1 MTLKQRYQN
10 PVIGDTVKL
19 RLFTYNSN
27 NRVDVAEVSKVEIY
41 FLDPQERSSENPDGR
56 RLVETFTSD
65 DIVRSDTGEYYIDVE
80 AVSAKYTIGNY
91 LDVWTITPVE
101 GGESSEQAYN
111 WRIYP
116 NLFFATPLP
125 VVYDF
130 QFVFRPN
137 RIRQGSKRYLIIEI
151 VPNVPDQG
159 DLVRYYTNLAIV
171 SPLRISI
178 EQSCVECMPAE
189 QDLRLVVDSEDVPLR
204 EMCRAYYMLDTT
216 DMSCGI
222 YNVWFE
228 MEFGESLYISD
239 KQQLQIFS

>member
-1 MTLKQRYQN
+1 MPTKERGQN
-10 PVIGDTVKL
+10 PVIGDTVVL

-27 NRVDVAEVSKVEIY
+27 SRVDISDVSKVEIY
-41 FLDPQERSSENPDGR
+41 FLDLEERSASNPDGR
-56 RLVETFTSD
+56 RLIETFESE
-65 DIVRSDTGEYYIDVE
+65 DIIRSDTGEYYVQVE
-80 AVSAKYTIGNY
+80 AESAKYTIGNY
-91 LDVWTITPVE
+91 LDIWTITPVE
-101 GGESSEQAYN
+101 GGDSVEQAYN
-111 WRIYP
+111 WAIYP

-130 QFVFRPN
+130 QFRFRPN

-171 SPLRISI
+171 SPLKISI
-178 EQSCVECMPAE
+178 EQACVECMPQE
-189 QDLRLVVDSEDVPLR
+189 QDLRLVVDAVNVTLR
-204 EMCRAYYMLDTT
+204 EKCRAYYMLDTE
-216 DMSCGI
+216 DLDCGI

-239 KQQLQIFS
+239 KQQLQIFT